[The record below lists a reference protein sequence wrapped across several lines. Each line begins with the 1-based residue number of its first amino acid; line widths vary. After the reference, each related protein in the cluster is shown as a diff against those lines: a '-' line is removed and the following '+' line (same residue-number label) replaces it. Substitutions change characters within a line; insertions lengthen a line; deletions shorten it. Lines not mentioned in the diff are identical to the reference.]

1 MRRPLEDSWNGSK
14 TGTNPGEPRFVWK
27 ETTMR
32 RVLILALAFAPQ
44 GRGSLLGGGSPAG
57 GGVTTPGSSIPL
69 HISKEVRN
77 G

>member
-1 MRRPLEDSWNGSK
+1 
-14 TGTNPGEPRFVWK
+14 
-27 ETTMR
+27 MR